1 MKIKLNLET
10 EYNKTAPQCRIF
22 SLKDSETVQLEK
34 ESVVE
39 LDFNLQNKDTLSI
52 NFFNKDGVD
61 DNVIK
66 INEIHIDD
74 INIQHFIYNGTF
86 FPEYNKNWYA
96 EQVVK
101 PPKFYSP
108 CTELRHNGIWN
119 LNITTPIWKM
129 IMNEWVKDDR

>member
-10 EYNKTAPQCRIF
+10 EYNKTAPQCKIF

-74 INIQHFIYNGTF
+74 INIQHFIYNSTF
-86 FPEYNKNWYA
+86 FPEYNENWYA

-101 PPKFYSP
+101 PPNFYSP

-119 LNITTPIWKM
+119 LKITTPIWKM
-129 IMNEWVKDDR
+129 IMNEWIKDDR